1 MSKVIEAIQKIYP
14 TIQGGFVYWET
25 QQDLTPWENPID
37 GLVWENTEFEKPTW
51 ERIEAQFPAIDL
63 DEAKAERVAT
73 RLVYL
78 ENTDWQAAALTKYG
92 RPIDDGVAT
101 KCQLAV
107 DEMNAITACTT
118 IGEVEEYSIEF

>member
-1 MSKVIEAIQKIYP
+1 MLKVIEAIQKIYP
-14 TIQGGFVYWET
+14 SIQGGYVYWYT
-25 QQDLTPWENPID
+25 KQCGTPWENAID

-51 ERIEAQFPAIDL
+51 EQIEAQFPTVDL

-73 RLVYL
+73 RRTYL
-78 ENTDWQAAALTKYG
+78 EETDWQAAALTKYG

-107 DEMNAITACTT
+107 SEMNAINTCAT
-118 IGEVEEYSIEF
+118 IEEVEKYSIEF